1 LPSAG
6 PQPIFPVEGRPENHR
21 SAKPFRGICLEEC
34 AMPRFLIVDDDL
46 VSQETLREILSAY
59 GPCDVA
65 ADGNEALDAVRE
77 ALDAGEP
84 YDLVC
89 LDILMPNTGGHDAL
103 RAIRRLEADRGI
115 TGSDGMKV
123 IMTTALRD
131 SRHCLQA
138 FREGCES
145 YMAKPINPTE
155 LVQQMYALGILNRD
169 SFNNLPH
176 AANTPA

>member
-1 LPSAG
+1 
-6 PQPIFPVEGRPENHR
+6 
-21 SAKPFRGICLEEC
+21 
-34 AMPRFLIVDDDL
+34 MPRFLIVDDDT
-46 VSQETLREILSAY
+46 VSQETLREMLSSY
-59 GPCDVA
+59 GSCNVA
-65 ADGNEALDAVRE
+65 VDGTEAVDAVRA

-103 RAIRRLEADRGI
+103 RAIRRLEAERGI
-115 TGSDGMKV
+115 AGSDGVRV

-145 YMAKPINPTE
+145 YMSKPINPTE
-155 LVQQMYALGILNRD
+155 LVQQMYALGVLKRE
-169 SFNNLPH
+169 SFDDLPH
-176 AANTPA
+176 SANTSS